1 MKLSAPGKGG
11 KILIDKSGFLPF
23 GFLKAGGV
31 QSGDHKGMRYR
42 MIRKKGGEGEEDQL
56 LAWVWS
62 EPFAFDTTPEEEK
75 TMAAFPF
82 TEEGRLS
89 AIGWIGSQYEE
100 RKEKWESAPSLLS
113 AFKMK

>member
-1 MKLSAPGKGG
+1 M
-11 KILIDKSGFLPF
+11 IDKKGFLPF

-42 MIRKKGGEGEEDQL
+42 MIREKGGEGEEDRL

-62 EPFAFDTTPEEEK
+62 EPFAFDTTPDEEK

-89 AIGWIGSQYEE
+89 AIEWIRSQYET
-100 RKEKWESAPSLLS
+100 RREKWDSAPSLLS
-113 AFKMK
+113 AFRMK